1 MNLSQSPVS
10 AKALNIKTD
19 LSLKEMISYL
29 DNRLDELKKMVES
42 EAWFGERQQIAQR
55 IDELERAKKW
65 LINNFRQ

>member
-1 MNLSQSPVS
+1 
-10 AKALNIKTD
+10 
-19 LSLKEMISYL
+19 
-29 DNRLDELKKMVES
+29 MVES